1 MKLTHL
7 IVKGSI
13 MMTKSHKKISRP
25 RITSASPRTIS
36 GVVDAVVI
44 NRPAL
49 SQYLQLQNLLSYFVD
64 CMNTLTTH
72 PGNYDECSEYLSRCI
87 TFISSVTESTAG
99 TFNEEMQSMLQEFS
113 EDAKQFR
120 HLVKLFRDP
129 EGTTTANQRAAIQ
142 LTAKAS
148 HLRWL
153 SVCIL
158 QDLKKNCHP

>member
-1 MKLTHL
+1 MT
-7 IVKGSI
+7 
-13 MMTKSHKKISRP
+13 TKSRKKISRP
-25 RITSASPRTIS
+25 RVKSAPSRTTNGI
-36 GVVDAVVI
+36 VDAVVI

-72 PGNYDECSEYLSRCI
+72 PGNYDECSDYLSRCI
-87 TFISSVTESTAG
+87 AFISSATENSG
-99 TFNEEMQSMLQEFS
+99 DTFNDELQSMLQEFS

-120 HLVKLFRDP
+120 HLVKSFRDP
-129 EGTTTANQRAAIQ
+129 QGTTTADQTAAVL

-148 HLRWL
+148 HLQWL

-158 QDLKKNCHP
+158 QDLKKSCRPC